1 MPPERGA
8 VPDERGAAPVA
19 FITGAA
25 GGIGRA
31 LIERLRA
38 GRWQIHA
45 TDRVLA
51 AVPCTDSGFRMA
63 SLDVTDEAGLAGA
76 VADCVAA
83 FGRIDHVIH
92 LAGETG
98 QGPVDRVSRAE
109 WDRLLAVNLTSA
121 FLLAKTVHAPL
132 AASQGSLTLVSSTN
146 GLNGGSALSGP
157 AYAVA
162 KAGLVNL
169 VRYLAKE
176 WALERIRVNAVA
188 PGPIDTPMVARFGA
202 DERARIVAAVPLGRL
217 GEAREVAAAIAY
229 LIGRDA
235 GWTTGT
241 VLNVSGGGVLD

>member
-1 MPPERGA
+1 MPPESGS
-8 VPDERGAAPVA
+8 PPVA
-19 FITGAA
+19 FLTGAA

-31 LIERLRA
+31 LVERLRA
-38 GRWQIHA
+38 ERRQIYA
-45 TDRVLA
+45 TDRALA

-63 SLDVTDEAGLAGA
+63 SLDVTDEAAIA
-76 VADCVAA
+76 AAIEDCLAA
-83 FGRIDHVIH
+83 FGRIDHVVH
-92 LAGETG
+92 LAGEAG
-98 QGPVDRVSRAE
+98 QGPLDDVSRAE

-121 FLLAKTVHAPL
+121 FLLARAAHAPL
-132 AASQGSLTLVSSTN
+132 AASQGSLTLISSTN

-176 WALERIRVNAVA
+176 WAPQRIRVNAVA
-188 PGPIDTPMVARFGA
+188 LGPIDTPMVARFPAG
-202 DERARIVAAVPLGRL
+202 ERARIAAAVPLGRL

-235 GWTTGT
+235 TWITGT